1 MIGKNKVHIWILAL
15 NMMTPHLD
23 HEPRLHWFWHILILI
38 YVYSQHW
45 FQMVQ
50 FLQTHSNSNC
60 HGQWRQSTST
70 ALHPQDSTAL
80 WYVPSNIWLPQIRC
94 CKSEHNGTLFPARYT
109 SLSPPVSFP
118 FGGWCVCLTSW
129 SPSSNRWSVFI
140 GRTKRKF
147 GLENILCVCVCV
159 CVFKS

>member
-60 HGQWRQSTST
+60 HGQSRQSTST

-94 CKSEHNGTLFPARYT
+94 CIPRQGSKPLHWERRVLTTG
-109 SLSPPVSFP
+109 LSGYEYEFLYDMNFEKILLLSKVHQDEELELVSQC
-118 FGGWCVCLTSW
+118 W
-129 SPSSNRWSVFI
+129 I
-140 GRTKRKF
+140 GLPKNHF
-147 GLENILCVCVCV
+147 QN
-159 CVFKS
+159 